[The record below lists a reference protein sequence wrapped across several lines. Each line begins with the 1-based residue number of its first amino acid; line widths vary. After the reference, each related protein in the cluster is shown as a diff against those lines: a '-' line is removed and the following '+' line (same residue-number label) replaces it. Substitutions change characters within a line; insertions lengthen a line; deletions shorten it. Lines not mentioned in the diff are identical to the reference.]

1 MSISVVDGADML
13 VKFGLNKEG
22 LELVGVVVDELL
34 GDEEKLLR
42 AGGEL
47 GVTLVE
53 WMMRKGRKNIDQTVS
68 GN

>member
-42 AGGEL
+42 AGGSW
-47 GVTLVE
+47 G
-53 WMMRKGRKNIDQTVS
+53 
-68 GN
+68 